1 MSSDFFYINII
12 NGGKLPVRFSNFLVM
27 ESKLQDYLMTTEK
40 ADNISK
46 IFVNVSFIVLNWKGE
61 PSFWK

>member
-46 IFVNVSFIVLNWKGE
+46 IFVNVSFIVLN
-61 PSFWK
+61 